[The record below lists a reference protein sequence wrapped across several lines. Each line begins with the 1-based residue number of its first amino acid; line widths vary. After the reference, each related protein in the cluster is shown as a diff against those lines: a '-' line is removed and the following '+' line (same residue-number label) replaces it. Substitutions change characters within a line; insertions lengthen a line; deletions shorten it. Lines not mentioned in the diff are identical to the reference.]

1 MPATLADIAK
11 ESKTSISTASRV
23 LAGGAMA
30 RRISAATRQRVHEA
44 ATKLGYRPNLLA
56 RSLRTRKSNTVAMI
70 VSDIANPFFG
80 KIASLI
86 EHSFHRHGY
95 SLVLCN
101 SAEDPER
108 EIEYLRLLPQKGID
122 GMILAPLMKNR
133 KTLQEQIPDS
143 LPLTL
148 LDRPIAGVPSCVTTD
163 PDQLSNLLC
172 ETLGRV
178 LVRKVALIHG
188 PSHISTHKRRAEIV
202 EQSFTIMHK
211 FEGPAQPETGRQA
224 FIKLLGE
231 HPDAI
236 VCTNQLIAQ
245 GVLDAILEIDNPPII
260 ACFDEVPMMHL
271 MPIPIVASC
280 QDIVALADSC
290 VSQLLPQ
297 LNGDLTKNQNVMLH
311 ARAITNRAFQKQQFP
326 PKTA

>member
-1 MPATLADIAK
+1 
-11 ESKTSISTASRV
+11 
-23 LAGGAMA
+23 MA

-56 RSLRTRKSNTVAMI
+56 RSLRTRKSNTVALL

-86 EHSFHRHGY
+86 EHALHRHGY

-101 SAEDPER
+101 SAEDQDR

-122 GMILAPLMKNR
+122 GLILAPLMKTK
-133 KTLQEQIPDS
+133 KTLEEQIPAN
-143 LPLTL
+143 LPITL
-148 LDRPIAGVPSCVTTD
+148 LDRPIAGVPSSVTTD

-202 EQSFTIMHK
+202 EQSFTILHK
-211 FEGPAQPETGRQA
+211 FEGPAQPETGRAA
-224 FIKLLGE
+224 FLKLVGQ

-245 GVLDAILEIDNPPII
+245 GVLDAIQEADLNPPII

-280 QDIVALADSC
+280 QDIGALAESC
-290 VSQLLPQ
+290 VTQLLPQ
-297 LNGDLTKNQNVMLH
+297 LGGDLTKNQNVLLT
-311 ARAITNRAFQKQQFP
+311 AKAITNRAFQKQAFP
-326 PKTA
+326 AKPM

>member
-56 RSLRTRKSNTVAMI
+56 RSLRTRRSNTVALM
-70 VSDIANPFFG
+70 VTDIANPFFG

-86 EHSFHRHGY
+86 EHSLHRHGY

-101 SAEDPER
+101 SAEDQER

-122 GMILAPLMKNR
+122 GLILAPLMKTQ
-133 KTLQEQIPDS
+133 KTLREQVPEG
-143 LPLTL
+143 LPITL
-148 LDRPIAGVPSCVTTD
+148 LDRPISGVPSSVITD

-172 ETLGRV
+172 ETLGRN

-188 PSHISTHKRRAEIV
+188 PSHVSTHKRRAEIV
-202 EQSFTIMHK
+202 EGSFTITFK
-211 FEGPAQPETGRQA
+211 YEGPAQPETGRQA
-224 FIKLLGE
+224 FIKLAGE
-231 HPDAI
+231 QPDAI

-245 GVLDAILEIDNPPII
+245 GVLDAMLEIENPPII
-260 ACFDEVPMMHL
+260 GCFDELPMMHL

-280 QDIVALADSC
+280 QDIPALAESA

-297 LNGDLTKNQNVMLH
+297 LNADQTQIQNVMLS
-311 ARAITNRAFQKQQFP
+311 ARAITNRAFQNRQL
-326 PKTA
+326 PKV

>member
-1 MPATLADIAK
+1 
-11 ESKTSISTASRV
+11 
-23 LAGGAMA
+23 MA

-56 RSLRTRKSNTVAMI
+56 RSLRTRKSNTVALL

-86 EHSFHRHGY
+86 EHALHRHGY

-101 SAEDPER
+101 SAEDQER

-122 GMILAPLMKNR
+122 GLILAPLMKTK
-133 KTLQEQIPDS
+133 KTLEEQIPPK
-143 LPLTL
+143 LPITL
-148 LDRPIAGVPSCVTTD
+148 LDRPIAGVPSSVTTD

-202 EQSFTIMHK
+202 EQSFTILHK
-211 FEGPAQPETGRQA
+211 FEGPAQPETGREA
-224 FIKLLGE
+224 FLKLVGQ

-245 GVLDAILEIDNPPII
+245 GVLDAILEVDQTPPII

-280 QDIVALADSC
+280 QDLDALAESC

-297 LNGDLTKNQNVMLH
+297 LNGDLTQNQNVMLSAH
-311 ARAITNRAFQKQQFP
+311 AITNRAFQKQAFP
-326 PKTA
+326 AKPM